1 MFYKQQI
8 NFFHEINY
16 LMDGSFFCVAIPK
29 FILLDNVDI
38 KKNTV
43 TDIIL
48 GDKEKFKHGIY

>member
-1 MFYKQQI
+1 
-8 NFFHEINY
+8 
-16 LMDGSFFCVAIPK
+16 MDDSLFCVAIPK